1 MGEELETD
9 YIDSKQSSYM
19 VLPTP
24 KATTYMRLLRNMAHQ
39 LVTEEHNP
47 TRQRLTPRHDS
58 NNMAALS
65 YTRSRPATQTL
76 V

>member
-9 YIDSKQSSYM
+9 CIDSEQSSYM

-24 KATTYMRLLRNMAHQ
+24 KATAYMRLLRNMAHQ

-47 TRQRLTPRHDS
+47 TRQT
-58 NNMAALS
+58 
-65 YTRSRPATQTL
+65 YTQT
-76 V
+76 